1 MLIPLVRRKDYN
13 SIVTHI
19 EFEFPAPMI
28 LLNKEINRFL
38 LFAILTKKCKGCR
51 RFFCIRFF
59 WQKKDNL
66 AKKNAG
72 QCFSNESEA
81 TCKNSA
87 DLEEKNITQNVT

>member
-1 MLIPLVRRKDYN
+1 MQRKDYN
-13 SIVTHI
+13 SIVIHI

-28 LLNKEINRFL
+28 FLNKEIDRFL

-51 RFFCIRFF
+51 WVFCIRFLF
-59 WQKKDNL
+59 QKKDNL

-87 DLEEKNITQNVT
+87 DLEEKKNIQNVT